1 MSMIDPPRA
10 AVPDAVGKCRSA
22 GIKVG
27 GGDKQKNSPR
37 FSEKN
42 FFTKFTKTFSVHSR
56 GNISPHLRNKNVI
69 YEKILFPHIYEK
81 LFPNIYKINTS
92 PSLWKTFSPHLWTKI
107 FPHILRKK
115 YFHKFPKIKIHRF
128 TKNLSPTLHFFP
140 HIYKKPVPHINE
152 QTIEPNL
159 PKNYF
164 TAFMKI
170 NI

>member
-1 MSMIDPPRA
+1 MIDPPRA

-42 FFTKFTKTFSVHSR
+42 FFTKFTK
-56 GNISPHLRNKNVI
+56 K
-69 YEKILFPHIYEK
+69 LFPYIHEEIFLHIYENYFMNK
-81 LFPNIYKINTS
+81 YIP
-92 PSLWKTFSPHLWTKI
+92 PHLWKN
-107 FPHILRKK
+107 L
-115 YFHKFPKIKIHRF
+115 KIKIHRF